1 MVRCPCAEAML
12 YQIVRH
18 GLGVLNINHNSD
30 KLTYCASLWLQI
42 STLLIIYFR
51 RSKNILFVIVL
62 VLFYLPLSFYSF
74 PCSRHKG
81 VKWYLLR
88 QPFFQR
94 FCPPFFTFVCR
105 FITFWKSF
113 ACSAM
118 ILYESDD
125 IFRDR
130 MIIIYARKFNRKRWS
145 KTMKIAFSKKNSQS
159 LKTLEKGANLQKVS
173 RLLYAL
179 DILKQNFPYSSK
191 KFMVLK
197 SLQAKCPTTG
207 NTLA

>member
-1 MVRCPCAEAML
+1 MVPDVTWRTNFILPPDPTLLTGSVERNKRLELKILWPNTVNELKNVKML
-12 YQIVRH
+12 YEIVRH

-145 KTMKIAFSKKNSQS
+145 KTMKIAFSNKNSPRH
-159 LKTLEKGANLQKVS
+159 L
-173 RLLYAL
+173 RYM
-179 DILKQNFPYSSK
+179 Y
-191 KFMVLK
+191 
-197 SLQAKCPTTG
+197 
-207 NTLA
+207 